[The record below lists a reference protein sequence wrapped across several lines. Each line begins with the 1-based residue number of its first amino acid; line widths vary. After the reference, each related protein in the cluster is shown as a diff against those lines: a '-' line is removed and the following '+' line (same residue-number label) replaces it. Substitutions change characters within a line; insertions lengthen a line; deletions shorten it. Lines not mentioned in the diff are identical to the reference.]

1 MHVVTSATATATAR
15 QSVSERMAELRAEGS
30 VAFIPFITAGD
41 PDLATTAEALRRLD
55 AAGADVIE
63 LGVPYSDP
71 LADGPVIQAASTRA
85 LEAATT
91 LDGVLAMVAEVSPTL
106 RAPLL
111 MFTYYNPIMARGAD
125 NFCRQAKEAGVSG
138 LLVPDLPMEETGLI
152 RAAAE
157 AAGLQ
162 LTLLATPTT
171 PEPRMKAIAHLSEGF
186 VYLVSVAGVTG
197 TRVKTESRVEGLIQM
212 LKGQTD
218 KPVCVGFGVSGPE
231 QASQLAAWG
240 AEGIIVGS
248 ALVRALGEAATP
260 EEGLDA
266 MERLARSIRESIPRK

>member
-1 MHVVTSATATATAR
+1 
-15 QSVSERMAELRAEGS
+15 MAELKAEGS

-85 LEAATT
+85 LEAHTT
-91 LDGVLAMVAEVSPTL
+91 LDGVLAMVAEVSPSL

-125 NFCRQAKEAGVSG
+125 NFCRQAKAAGISG
-138 LLVPDLPMEETGLI
+138 LLVPDLPMEETGII
-152 RAAAE
+152 REAAR

-171 PEPRMKAIAHLSEGF
+171 PEPRMKAIASLSEGF

-197 TRVKTESRVEGLIQM
+197 TRVKTESRVEGLIQS

-240 AEGIIVGS
+240 AEGVIVGS

-260 EEGLDA
+260 AEGLDNL
-266 MERLARSIRESIPRK
+266 ERLARSIRESIPRK